1 MNYSHRFSRLLLSL
15 ALALPGITPAEELP
29 ACEDIPVSYDKASLY
44 TPGQAPQS
52 SAPIVLG
59 AGPHLFIDDYL
70 VDPSST
76 AVRGVHKPD
85 RSIKIPNPVV
95 TGIEDGCFQPYL
107 SVHRDET
114 SGRFRI
120 WYGHRTEDNNGSRSR
135 LGYLESA
142 DGIRWDRP
150 ARTLDVPG
158 EIQFG
163 VSVIDE
169 GPNVADPGQRLKYGW
184 YFGDGLRVAASPDG
198 LNWSA
203 LAEGT
208 VLRHNHD
215 ISGIYRDTIRN
226 RYVAIASVYRESDF
240 WEDKRRIT
248 MQATSDDLVH
258 WEPAHH
264 IILPDKTREEGE
276 VQFYAMDGFLQR
288 GDLTIGMVKVL
299 RDDLKADDPPNPP
312 DAYGTG
318 YTALAWSR
326 DGEHWVRDLDPYFE
340 RDMDPKAWDHSH
352 AWIDEQVPVKDKVYL
367 YYGGYAHGHKVNRFE
382 ERQIGLVTIKKDRYV
397 SRGSDAKYGT
407 LLTPLLSLE
416 ATNLR
421 VNATVGGSLKIRVLD
436 EAGAPIPGFDFT
448 DMTPIQGDYLEAP
461 VKWNRPMSELKGKPL
476 RLEFELIT
484 GGIYAFYL

>member
-1 MNYSHRFSRLLLSL
+1 MNRYYLLPWILLPFFLSSE
-15 ALALPGITPAEELP
+15 AGADQPPN
-29 ACEDIPVSYDKASLY
+29 CDDVPVSYGHAALYSPGKA
-44 TPGQAPQS
+44 TPA

-85 RSIKIPNPVV
+85 RSARIPNPVI

-107 SVHRDET
+107 SVHCDET

-142 DGIRWDRP
+142 DGIHWERP

-169 GPNVADPGQRLKYGW
+169 GPKATDPAQRFKYGW
-184 YFGDGLRVAASPDG
+184 YLNDGLHVAASPDG
-198 LNWSA
+198 VNWTD
-203 LAEGT
+203 LAGGT

-226 RYVAIASVYRESDF
+226 RYVAIASVYRESEF
-240 WEDKRRIT
+240 WEGKRRIT
-248 MQATSDDLVH
+248 MQSESADLVH
-258 WEPAHH
+258 WSPAHH
-264 IILPDKTREEGE
+264 IVLPDKAREEGE

-312 DAYGTG
+312 EAYGTG
-318 YTALAWSR
+318 YTALAWTR
-326 DGEHWVRDLDPYFE
+326 DGQHWVRDLEPFFE

-352 AWIDEQVPVKDKVYL
+352 AWIDEQVPVDDEVFL
-367 YYGGYAHGHKVNRFE
+367 YYGGYAHGHKINRFE

-397 SRGSDAKYGT
+397 FRSSNEKTGYLR
-407 LLTPLLSLE
+407 TPLLSLD

-421 VNATVGGSLKIRVLD
+421 VNVVADGPLKIRVLD
-436 EAGAPIPGFDFT
+436 EAGVPVPGFDFS
-448 DMTPIQGDYLEAP
+448 DMTPIQGDYIEAP
-461 VKWNRPMSELKGKPL
+461 VKWKRNLSELKDKPL
-476 RLEFELIT
+476 RLEFELIN

>member
-1 MNYSHRFSRLLLSL
+1 MNLIHRFSRPVLSL

-44 TPGQAPQS
+44 TPGQAPPS

-76 AVRGVHKPD
+76 AVRQVHKPD
-85 RSIKIPNPVV
+85 RESRIPNPVV

-169 GPNVADPGQRLKYGW
+169 GPEIADPTQRFKYGW

-226 RYVAIASVYRESDF
+226 RYVAIASVYRESEF
-240 WEDKRRIT
+240 WEGKRRIT

-258 WEPAHH
+258 WRAAHH
-264 IILPDKTREEGE
+264 IILPDKASEEGE

-326 DGEHWVRDLDPYFE
+326 DGEHWVRDLEPFFE
-340 RDMDPKAWDHSH
+340 RDMDSKAWDHSH
-352 AWIDEQVPVKDKVYL
+352 AWIDEQLPVKDEVYL

-397 SRGSDAKYGT
+397 SRGSDAKTGS
-407 LLTPLLSLE
+407 LRTPLLSLE
-416 ATNLR
+416 ATDLR

-436 EAGAPIPGFDFT
+436 EAGAPIPGFDFS

-461 VKWNRPMSELKGKPL
+461 VKWKRNLAELQGKPL
-476 RLEFELIT
+476 RLEFELIN

>member
-1 MNYSHRFSRLLLSL
+1 MNSNHRFHRLLLSL
-15 ALALPGITPAEELP
+15 ALALPGIAPADELP
-29 ACEDIPVSYDKASLY
+29 PCEDLPVSYEHATLY
-44 TPGQAPQS
+44 SPGQAPQS

-76 AVRGVHKPD
+76 AVRRVDKPE
-85 RSIKIPNPVV
+85 RSAEISNPVV

-120 WYGHRTEDNNGSRSR
+120 WYGHRTEDKNGVRSR
-135 LGYLESA
+135 LGYMESA

-169 GPNVADPGQRLKYGW
+169 GPKTADPAQRFKYGW

-198 LNWSA
+198 LNWTA

-215 ISGIYRDTIRN
+215 ISGIYRDAIRN
-226 RYVAIASVYRESDF
+226 RYVAIASVYRESEF
-240 WEDKRRIT
+240 WEGKRRIT

-258 WEPAHH
+258 WGPAHH
-264 IILPDKTREEGE
+264 VVLPDKAREEGE

-318 YTALAWSR
+318 FTALAWSR
-326 DGEHWVRDLDPYFE
+326 DGDHWVRDLDPYFE

-352 AWIDEQVPVKDKVYL
+352 AWIDEQVPVKDDVYL

-382 ERQIGLVTIKKDRYV
+382 ERQIGLVAIKKDRYV
-397 SRGSDAKYGT
+397 SRGSDARNGT

-416 ATNLR
+416 ATDLR
-421 VNATVGGSLKIRVLD
+421 VNVKVDGSLKIRVLD
-436 EAGAPIPGFDFT
+436 EAGTPVPGFDFG
-448 DMTPIQGDYLEAP
+448 DMTPIQGDLLEAP
-461 VKWNRPMSELKGKPL
+461 VKWKGNLSELKGKPL